1 MNKRRQTRSPHLL
14 YLALAVVVLGP
25 TAPPLSRP
33 KARGSA

>member
-25 TAPPLSRP
+25 TARRSRP